1 MSREYKN
8 DGRDQFN
15 VENARDIHIGEQRSR
30 KRPDRELKWLRA
42 FEKEIAGRLTTSL
55 HNQILI
61 NLGKEIELDQ
71 VRRLWDMEVKSGQI
85 TEAIAPETEILDV
98 FDRADIQGKL
108 LILGKPGSG
117 KTTTLLELA
126 RSLVK
131 KALDDPSAPMPI
143 LLNLSSW
150 KDPRQSLKDWTIAEL
165 TTKGIGSKISAKWLE
180 DQKFLPLLDGLD
192 EVRSD
197 LQPACVKAIN
207 QFLSGEGKPE
217 AIVVCSR
224 REEYELYS
232 EKLDLNGAIYLQELS
247 DAQIE
252 TYLGKVDRLS
262 LWEVLGA
269 DADLLELVRQPLLL
283 SITLIAY
290 RKELAERWQ
299 ALQTTQAR
307 LEFLLDAYI
316 ERMLHRLT
324 NSRMYNIK
332 KELTAKQTRRWLVTL
347 AKQLQSESKTEFLIE
362 EMQPTWLINPRQRW
376 IYKLIIGLIVGLTFG
391 MIFGLML
398 KLRFGLV
405 GGLTGALLGM
415 SLGGVFA
422 IENNYISLKEELKI
436 SMLSESRWKAE
447 KIQQRFEE
455 IRQNFKEERQDLRG
469 IRQKFKEIRQD
480 LRGIRQDLKEI
491 RQDFEEQ
498 EQRAEEQEQA
508 LEKQEQR
515 AEEQEQA
522 LEEQEQRAEEQ
533 EQALEEQ
540 EQKLEK
546 VIQES
551 VTFVQ
556 AVVLAVVLLTAG
568 LIIGLIIG
576 LIKGLNIGLSV
587 GLIVIPSIVLTL
599 TLPIMLNP
607 ISKTEIT
614 THIRPNQGILISI
627 KNVFTLFGTSLAVS
641 FFAYVTLFQILNR
654 VLTEEELSPILGLFS
669 YLVFASSLAGG
680 GLSCIQHFSLRLVL
694 FFSSAIPWNYAR
706 FLNYATERMFLQRIG
721 GRYRFIHRLLQEH
734 FAKMEL

>member
-98 FDRADIQGKL
+98 FDRTDIQGKL
-108 LILGKPGSG
+108 LILGKPGAG

-165 TTKGIGSKISAKWLE
+165 TTKGIGSKISAKWLD
-180 DQKFLPLLDGLD
+180 DQKLLPLFDGLD

-247 DAQIE
+247 DMQIE

-316 ERMLHRLT
+316 ERMLHRES
-324 NSRMYNIK
+324 NSRMYAGK
-332 KELTAKQTRRWLVTL
+332 KEPTAKQTLSWLIFL
-347 AKQLQSESKTEFLIE
+347 AQGLGEQSQTEFLIE
-362 EMQPTWLINPRQRW
+362 RIQPQNLRKKLHQWQYWLLLFSIASLCTG
-376 IYKLIIGLIVGLTFG
+376 LIIVINLLPYWQPPSSLEGLALTQRILWRILTFG
-391 MIFGLML
+391 LFGGFIAATESKADGARLVAFPFVAFFCWL
-398 KLRFGLV
+398 LRRKLSNKFRRHIPILHDINLSFKLRI
-405 GGLTGALLGM
+405 TIP
-415 SLGGVFA
+415 S
-422 IENNYISLKEELKI
+422 
-436 SMLSESRWKAE
+436 
-447 KIQQRFEE
+447 IQV
-455 IRQNFKEERQDLRG
+455 
-469 IRQKFKEIRQD
+469 
-480 LRGIRQDLKEI
+480 
-491 RQDFEEQ
+491 
-498 EQRAEEQEQA
+498 
-508 LEKQEQR
+508 
-515 AEEQEQA
+515 
-522 LEEQEQRAEEQ
+522 
-533 EQALEEQ
+533 
-540 EQKLEK
+540 
-546 VIQES
+546 VIQDCIEPLRLES
-551 VTFVQ
+551 MVFGNLFFMPLSPLI
-556 AVVLAVVLLTAG
+556 VLIHGILIIMSYCFKLNKVNRILRRNLRKVNRISYLLIKANHESPYSHHFLLIGLAIGYLTLLRSKGQLWLNTLFNLVVLLLAFFHFSLLFPFY
-568 LIIGLIIG
+568 LIPLLFSQQIDKI
-576 LIKGLNIGLSV
+576 N
-587 GLIVIPSIVLTL
+587 T
-599 TLPIMLNP
+599 
-607 ISKTEIT
+607 
-614 THIRPNQGILISI
+614 PNQGS
-627 KNVFTLFGTSLAVS
+627 
-641 FFAYVTLFQILNR
+641 Y
-654 VLTEEELSPILGLFS
+654 EGLKT
-669 YLVFASSLAGG
+669 
-680 GLSCIQHFSLRLVL
+680 VL
-694 FFSSAIPWNYAR
+694 FVAVFQSIYLYLLLDQYSGH
-706 FLNYATERMFLQRIG
+706 FLRQRLKPS
-721 GRYRFIHRLLQEH
+721 FHRWYLLQ
-734 FAKMEL
+734 